1 MLAIAKREF
10 KAFFSSPIG
19 YVCVAV
25 ILALYG
31 FFYYQALSFHSTDY
45 LTNVFSTMT
54 GYSLFIIPLITMR
67 SFSEDRK
74 NKTDQA
80 LLTAPVNVS
89 SIV

>member
-31 FFYYQALSFHSTDY
+31 FFYYQALKDSITSSY
-45 LTNVFSTMT
+45 ENVLQTK
-54 GYSLFIIPLITMR
+54 I
-67 SFSEDRK
+67 
-74 NKTDQA
+74 
-80 LLTAPVNVS
+80 VNVYNVDACVTIHEERYSDYTSLENNYS
-89 SIV
+89 SSSSSSTSAT